1 MGLKSALTLTAW
13 LGLTLALAF
22 LWSAPPSDAAEP
34 NPAAPLYWCPNKNPD
49 QQYKTVPQPGCVP
62 FVEKK
67 EADQT
72 GDKPAKEERQIKAE
86 DIQSEAS
93 AFLQRYRQFLSCC
106 VDDPNSIH
114 EVQELEDQA
123 SKILRAVQETGFI
136 NMGTS
141 QRGRTVQEI
150 IRPVAQARDDLRK
163 LHQRLQGLGESRRN
177 LNMQDLEYEQAGK
190 EQRRIQEQEEG
201 LKRDFRPTAPPE
213 SARTGTEIHDTTIPN
228 RVGTQSQDTTIPGAT
243 GTAIGGV
250 VSPNTNQQVD
260 LRPRRGL
267 DTQDT
272 SIPTRVGPDT
282 QDTSLPNS
290 FGFDV
295 GTQENPSGS
304 STQPRVGPAI
314 GDSSSNRR

>member
-1 MGLKSALTLTAW
+1 MRLKSALTIKSW
-13 LGLTLALAF
+13 LGLALASAF
-22 LWSAPPSDAAEP
+22 LLSAPPSEAAEP
-34 NPAAPLYWCPNKNPD
+34 NPAAPLYWCPNKTPD

-62 FVEKK
+62 LAEKK

-72 GDKPAKEERQIKAE
+72 GRKPTKESRQLKAE
-86 DIQSEAS
+86 DIENEAS
-93 AFLQRYRQFLSCC
+93 AFLQRYRKFLSCC
-106 VDDPNSIH
+106 ADDPGSIK

-123 SKILRAVQETGFI
+123 AQILRAVQETGFI
-136 NMGTS
+136 NMGTA
-141 QRGRTVQEI
+141 QRGFTVREI
-150 IRPVAQARDDLRK
+150 VRPVAQARDDLRT
-163 LHQRLQGLGESRRN
+163 LHQRLQGVAEARGN
-177 LNMQDLEYEQAGK
+177 LKTLEYEEAGK
-190 EQRRIQEQEEG
+190 EQRRIQEQEEA
-201 LKRDFRPTAPPE
+201 LKREFRPTAPPE

-228 RVGTQSQDTTIPGAT
+228 RVGTRSHDSTIPEAT
-243 GTAIGGV
+243 GTQIGGV

-260 LRPRRGL
+260 LRMRRGL

-272 SIPTRVGPDT
+272 SLPTRVGPET

-295 GTQENPSGS
+295 GTQQNPSGS